1 MTYRNMAV
9 KVDGG
14 DPIMGT
20 RVGVDFST
28 KNQVKRQLAA
38 NIDPNDQL
46 RFNGDVD
53 CKISVDFLVRSS
65 DLSYD
70 GLNFMS
76 DLYNGTGENTMLV
89 NVGGNAYNEC
99 YIDNFSVTVKPFEP
113 VTASVTF
120 SSYNPSSAALA
131 GAIDN
136 NTDTLLVSSDFIYG
150 HTCSLSNAGN
160 VVAANL
166 VNSLTYNKT
175 YSRTPVYA
183 LGSQRATNQLIDGVE
198 VDVNVESTGLNSLI
212 DFSGS
217 KLGSSFGVL
226 LNDIQNSGVHY
237 DSADFDLTVSAG
249 AHVIDEGYSV
259 DGGGTLVT
267 RATIKEV
274 IL

>member
-1 MTYRNMAV
+1 MTYRNMVV

-14 DPIMGT
+14 DPIIGT

-38 NIDPNDQL
+38 NIDANDQL
-46 RFNGDVD
+46 RFNGDLD

-70 GLNFMS
+70 GLNFLS

-89 NVGGNAYNEC
+89 SVGGNDYNEC
-99 YIDNFSVTVKPFEP
+99 YIDSFNVSVKPFEP
-113 VTASVTF
+113 VAASVTF

-131 GAIDN
+131 GEIDG
-136 NTDTLLVSSDFIYG
+136 NTDTLLGGNDFIYG

-166 VNSLTYNKT
+166 INSLTYNKT
-175 YSRTPVYA
+175 YSRTPVYT
-183 LGSQRATNQLIDGVE
+183 LGSQQATSQLIDGVE
-198 VDVNVESTGLNSLI
+198 VDMNVESTGLNSLI

-217 KLGSSFGVL
+217 KLGSTFGVL
-226 LNDIQNSGVHY
+226 LEDIQNSGVHY
-237 DSADFDLTVSAG
+237 DSNDFDLTVSAG
-249 AHVIDEGYSV
+249 AHVVAEGYSM

-267 RATIKEV
+267 KATIKEV